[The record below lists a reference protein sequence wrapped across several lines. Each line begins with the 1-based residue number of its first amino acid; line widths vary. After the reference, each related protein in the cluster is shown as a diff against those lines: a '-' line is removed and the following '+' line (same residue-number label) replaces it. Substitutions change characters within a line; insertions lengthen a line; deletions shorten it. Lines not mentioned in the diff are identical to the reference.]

1 MKRYIYGAGGHGKVV
16 FDAMQL
22 AGLSCDG
29 FIDDNDEGATWMGLS
44 AQAFSGLSVNGEFSL
59 HLAIGNGKV
68 RESIVNKLGI
78 ASFFS
83 VFHPDAS
90 IAQTG
95 VIGLGTL
102 IAAQAVVAPSAQIGH
117 HCIINHSSVV
127 DHDCIVGDFSHIAP
141 QSSLGGASKIGK
153 GVLVGAG
160 AVIMPGIAVGDYAI
174 VGAGAIVTKNVPAGV
189 VVIGN
194 PAKKM
199 N

>member
-16 FDAMQL
+16 LDAMQL
-22 AGLSCDG
+22 ARLRCDG
-29 FIDDNDEGATWMGLS
+29 FIDDNDEGATWMGLTV
-44 AQAFSGLSVNGEFSL
+44 QAFSDLSFNDEISL
-59 HLAIGNGKV
+59 HLAIGNGKL

-95 VIGLGTL
+95 LIGLGTL
-102 IAAQAVVAPSAQIGH
+102 IAAQAVVAPSTQIGH

-141 QSSLGGASKIGK
+141 QSSLGGTSKIGK

-160 AVIMPGIAVGDYAI
+160 AVIFPGIAVGDFAV
-174 VGAGAIVTKNVPAGV
+174 VGAGAIVTKNVPAGA

-194 PAKKM
+194 PAKKV